1 MSNKKIADVATFD
14 ITIPEQIENLQ
25 LPNPELLL
33 QYKDLQERTLWIDD
47 DISSNTLE
55 FAKYIIQWNRED
67 KDLKVKDRVP
77 IKILFFSYGGDL
89 DVNNVL
95 VDTISLSK
103 TPIIGINCGQ
113 AASAACFIYLS
124 CHKRYTFPNA
134 SFLIHQGAGDFSG
147 TYEQVCAAVASY
159 QAQIEYLG
167 EYVLSRTNIDDELFY
182 ENYSS
187 DWYIGAEDAVT
198 YGIALKIVKSL
209 DEIF

>member
-1 MSNKKIADVATFD
+1 MKCADLLQVNLD
-14 ITIPEQIENLQ
+14 MPEDLANMQ
-25 LPNPELLL
+25 LPRPELVSMF
-33 QYKDLQERTLWIDD
+33 KDLQDRVLWIDD
-47 DISSNTLE
+47 DISINTLQ

-77 IKILFFSYGGDL
+77 IKLLFFSYGGDL

-113 AASAACFIYLS
+113 AASAACYIYLS

-134 SFLIHQGAGDFSG
+134 SFLIHQGAGNFEG
-147 TYEQVCAAVASY
+147 TYEQICAAIAAY
-159 QAQIEYLG
+159 QAQIENLG
-167 EYVLSRTNIDDELFY
+167 EYVLDRTHIPEDVFNDHF
-182 ENYSS
+182 SQ
-187 DWYIGAEDAVT
+187 DWYLSADEAVE
-198 YGIALKIVKSL
+198 YGIASKIIKSL